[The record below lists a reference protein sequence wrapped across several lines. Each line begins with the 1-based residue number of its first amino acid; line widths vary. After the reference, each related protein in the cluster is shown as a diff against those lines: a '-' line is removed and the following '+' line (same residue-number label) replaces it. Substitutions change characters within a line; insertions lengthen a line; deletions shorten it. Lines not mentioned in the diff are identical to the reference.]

1 MPRIF
6 CTFLA
11 FTASW
16 CLVTAAMAVPYLPQS
31 DTQVLERLP
40 FAPTDPSAR
49 ELRALREELT
59 RQPQRLDL
67 AVEIARRYTELGRV
81 RGDPRFAGY
90 AQAALANWWE
100 QSEPPSE
107 VLLLRATLRQRNHD
121 FDAALLDL
129 AALIRRNPRD
139 GQARLTRAT
148 VLQVQGNYAAAAAE
162 CTALRRLAPELV
174 WAACSYG
181 LASVNGRLR
190 ESHDALHALL
200 ARQPQVSPEIRAWVL
215 SMLAEMAARAG
226 LDDAAEAHFRE
237 ALAIDGSDHYL
248 LNAYADW
255 LLDHGRPAQVVKLLT
270 SRQGSDALLLRYT
283 LALKAMNSPELAA
296 HVEQLRARF
305 AASQLRGDRVHQR
318 EQARFTL
325 ELLGDP
331 QAALTLARENWT
343 VQKELPD
350 LRLLVETSL
359 ATRDLATLASARQW
373 LAQARSEDVVI
384 NRLLRQD

>member
-1 MPRIF
+1 
-6 CTFLA
+6 
-11 FTASW
+11 
-16 CLVTAAMAVPYLPQS
+16 MAVPYLPQS

-49 ELRALREELT
+49 ELRALREELA

>member
-49 ELRALREELT
+49 ELRALREELA

-81 RGDPRFAGY
+81 KGDPRFAGY

>member
-31 DTQVLERLP
+31 DAQVLERLP

-49 ELRALREELT
+49 ELRALREELA

-181 LASVNGRLR
+181 LASANGRLR